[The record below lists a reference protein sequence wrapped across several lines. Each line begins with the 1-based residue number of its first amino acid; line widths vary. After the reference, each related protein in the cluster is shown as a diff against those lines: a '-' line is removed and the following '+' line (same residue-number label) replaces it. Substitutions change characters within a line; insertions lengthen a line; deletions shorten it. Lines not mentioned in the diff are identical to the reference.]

1 MDSGRSTIRIFLLI
15 LILAVTGVTQERF
28 VKPID
33 EANLEPSF
41 LAFRTKLIAAAER
54 QDAKY
59 ILSIVDPN
67 ISNGFGGRD
76 GIANFKKDWKI
87 ESKNSEFWAEF
98 LPVIKNGGHFIGE
111 GRNRLS
117 LFAAPYTFNGFPDD
131 LDEIPNFAIFGSDV
145 NLRRAPNTSSDVVAK
160 LSYNIV
166 KLIEEAGSTAE
177 GQRRSGWY
185 KVKTLGGLTGY
196 VKSEFVRADID
207 YRAGFAKKRGRWVMT
222 FFLAGD

>member
-1 MDSGRSTIRIFLLI
+1 MSALRKAESSCSFRARRRTMRSTSKICSGCRTRARVYCPHAPGFITGQRRSTIWSSTCVFEFSISSIFRIRKSHNGQEKKRTMDSGRSTIRIFLLI
-15 LILAVTGVTQERF
+15 LVLAATGFTQERF

-131 LDEIPNFAIFGSDV
+131 LDEIPNFA
-145 NLRRAPNTSSDVVAK
+145 
-160 LSYNIV
+160 
-166 KLIEEAGSTAE
+166 
-177 GQRRSGWY
+177 
-185 KVKTLGGLTGY
+185 
-196 VKSEFVRADID
+196 
-207 YRAGFAKKRGRWVMT
+207 
-222 FFLAGD
+222 

>member
-1 MDSGRSTIRIFLLI
+1 MP
-15 LILAVTGVTQERF
+15 A
-28 VKPID
+28 D
-33 EANLEPSF
+33 EAKMEPSF

-54 QDAKY
+54 KDAKY

-111 GRNRLS
+111 GNNRLS
-117 LFAAPYTFNGFPDD
+117 LFAAPYTYYGFPDD
-131 LDEIPNFAIFGSDV
+131 LDGVPNFAIFGSEV
-145 NLRRAPNTSSDVVAK
+145 NLRKAPSVGSEVVAK

-166 KLIEEAGSTAE
+166 ELIEDAASTAE
-177 GQRRSGWY
+177 DQRKSGWY

-207 YRAGFAKKRGRWVMT
+207 YRAGFAKKRGVWKMT